1 LKDLKILSLDLEM
14 SYALGFFF
22 PSKKPQYIPARNIT
36 HHQYCICASWSWDHE
51 VSVYNERCKKP
62 WSDKNIAIKLS
73 KLINE
78 ADIVTAHNG
87 DNFDMKHINTLLIKH
102 GLAPIPPKK
111 TLDTL
116 KIARKYF
123 AFAGNG
129 LSDLLRFFNIGDK
142 EEKPDWY
149 EATMGDKEAMEQV
162 VKYCN
167 VDVIQQKKIL
177 AKFKP
182 FINNYPTLRS
192 SSERPKVCDAC
203 GSNHINV
210 KDKCAWRS
218 GNRFVTVYECMT
230 CRKCHT
236 VPLRGIKLA
245 ND

>member
-1 LKDLKILSLDLEM
+1 M

-51 VSVYNERCKKP
+51 VSVYNVKCKKP
-62 WSDKNIAIKLS
+62 WDDKNIVIKLS

-78 ADIVTAHNG
+78 ADVITAHNG

-102 GLAPIPPKK
+102 ELPPIPERK

-123 AFAGNG
+123 AFAGNS

-149 EATMGDKEAMEQV
+149 EATMGKKEAMDQV
-162 VKYCN
+162 IKYCN
-167 VDVIQQKKIL
+167 VDVLQQKKIL
-177 AKFKP
+177 EKFKP
-182 FINNYPTLRS
+182 FIKNYPTIRHHKQ
-192 SSERPKVCDAC
+192 RPENCDAC
-203 GSNHINV
+203 GSKRIWV
-210 KDKCAWRS
+210 KDKCQWRS
-218 GNRFVTVYECMT
+218 GNKFVTIYACAECG
-230 CRKCHT
+230 KCHN
-236 VPLRGIKLA
+236 VPLHGVLSTDKK
-245 ND
+245 NGV